1 MQTMDEVTAR
11 AERGE
16 PPRLIPPDLA
26 IPHLPAVHLTASST
40 ARVLHGQAAAV
51 PSEVAPGR
59 VRLYDAQGHFF
70 GLGEA
75 DGFGLVQPRRL
86 FVAED

>member
-1 MQTMDEVTAR
+1 
-11 AERGE
+11 
-16 PPRLIPPDLA
+16 
-26 IPHLPAVHLTASST
+26 
-40 ARVLHGQAAAV
+40 
-51 PSEVAPGR
+51 